1 MELMGNIAELQK
13 ASDYRLMHKFLRPGA
28 IGSIVFG
35 VIAIALGFAWI
46 DKNPINIILALIG
59 IFLFVEGILVLIAPA
74 PKKIIAAGLALL
86 LVGGW
91 NISITIYNISAG
103 GKSFFWAILGFWQI
117 IWAFQAFGRYRRF
130 SGLSPEK
137 PSEEYLKWIGEV
149 VKSVKKAKVTESDD
163 IIEFRML
170 KDHSNWK
177 GKLLRQGAIFV
188 EVRER
193 DVLLAKTEDI
203 QFVPQGKGCGGTSEV
218 SFQIANRTGTGEIPP
233 ESFEKYEAW
242 KQS

>member
-1 MELMGNIAELQK
+1 MELIENIAELQR
-13 ASDYRLMHKFLRPGA
+13 ASDYRLMHKYLRPGA
-28 IGSIVFG
+28 IGSIIFG
-35 VIAIALGFAWI
+35 VIAIALGLASI
-46 DKNPINIILALIG
+46 DNNPINIILVLIG
-59 IFLFVEGILVLIAPA
+59 ILLFVEGLLVLIAPS

-91 NISITIYNISAG
+91 NISITIYNVSAG
-103 GKSFFWAILGFWQI
+103 GSSFFWAILGFWQI

-130 SGLSPEK
+130 SHLSPVK
-137 PSEEYLKWIGEV
+137 PSEEYLKWIGEA

-163 IIEFRML
+163 IINFRML
-170 KDHSNWK
+170 KNHSNWK
-177 GKLLRQGAIFV
+177 GMLLKQGAIFV

-193 DVLLAKTEDI
+193 DILLAKIEDVN
-203 QFVPQGKGCGGTSEV
+203 FMPLGAGCGGTTEV
-218 SFQIANRTGTGEIPP
+218 SFQIANRTGAGEIPP